1 MSGSRALLTDED
13 RALLLKVSNLL
24 EEIIETFE
32 ILEDE
37 DAMKSI
43 KEAEEDVKAGRIR
56 GYDEFI
62 EELRRSDIGSRL
74 PEVLRETS
82 VSLI

>member
-1 MSGSRALLTDED
+1 MVGSRVLLTDED
-13 RALLLKVSNLL
+13 RALLLKVSSLL

-37 DAMKSI
+37 DVMKSI
-43 KEAEEDVKAGRIR
+43 REAEEDVKAGRVR

-62 EELRRSDIGSRL
+62 EELRRSGEI
-74 PEVLRETS
+74 
-82 VSLI
+82 